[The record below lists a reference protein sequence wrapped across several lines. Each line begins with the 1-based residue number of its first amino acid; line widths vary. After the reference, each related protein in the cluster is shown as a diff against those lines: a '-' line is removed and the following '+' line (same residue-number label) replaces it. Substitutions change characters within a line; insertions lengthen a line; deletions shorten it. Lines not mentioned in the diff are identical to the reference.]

1 MKFKILIVVGN
12 YYKEFSKSL
21 LFCAKEKLKNE
32 LKVKHKSKIMKFEVD
47 DIEVPGSFEV
57 PIIIARNI
65 KKYDGF
71 IALGCIIKGETQHF
85 EFISQSITNAI
96 MQLSIDHKKPIG
108 NGIITCLNKEQ
119 ANDRSSAKRQEAAE
133 PLYLYYQN
141 KMSLE
146 YSPKNNPES

>member
-1 MKFKILIVVGN
+1 
-12 YYKEFSKSL
+12 
-21 LFCAKEKLKNE
+21 
-32 LKVKHKSKIMKFEVD
+32 MKFEVD

-119 ANDRSSAKRQEAAE
+119 ANDRSSAKGQEAAE
-133 PLYLYYQN
+133 AVISVLS
-141 KMSLE
+141 K
-146 YSPKNNPES
+146 